1 MGRSTYIWAPLIFS
15 LLIIEGEGYLIQ
27 SNPKC
32 RPFCRLPKET
42 DESCSGLRFIFS
54 CISNVW
60 LRCTYAGELHCSCE
74 WWHAI
79 NNVEMPVKD
88 LETVKKS
95 TIFETCLSNLK
106 TDCEIWKN
114 KWNHIPCAKITKQEN
129 PTDPNNPQLQ
139 LKLSEIRAAIM
150 RIQDEAKRRQ
160 LLMNL
165 HALVQRKAWSQKSI
179 DDRFITTASTPVPQ
193 GNTTSKTSVIQRKAA
208 PHITSQE
215 KKDSTLNYTVID
227 WMDTI
232 DGWHKKI
239 MFEHWERVSEAD
251 IMETLRRR
259 RMFLL
264 IFGILLGCTIFV
276 IVMLF
281 TIKYQ
286 SDKNVRKD
294 IRFDGDLDAMGRKP
308 EESLSF
314 LDKIRR
320 NRKQKEKDENRQRFY
335 QMSSLVLY
343 PEKSTKPKKEY
354 RRKPHISKSSSNLQ
368 IESKDNFNQDSVDLV
383 SKSHDPVTVDLK
395 QSSSSLDLGD
405 RLFPSAM
412 MRSFGAE
419 INSPSPTKKS
429 TSIETPKNTTEPSTS
444 ATVCS
449 TSPAEII
456 PVNEVKTIK
465 VATKSVT
472 SSSDSSTSSTTTS
485 SS

>member
-1 MGRSTYIWAPLIFS
+1 MGRNTYIWAPLLLIS
-15 LLIIEGEGYLIQ
+15 LLISEGKGYL

-32 RPFCRLPKET
+32 RPFCRLPQET
-42 DESCSGLRFIFS
+42 DESCNGLRFVFS

-60 LRCTYAGELHCSCE
+60 LRCTYAGKLHCSCE
-74 WWHAI
+74 WWDAL
-79 NNVEMPVKD
+79 NNLEMPVKD
-88 LETVKKS
+88 VETVKKS
-95 TIFETCLSNLK
+95 TVFETCLSNLK
-106 TDCEIWKN
+106 SDCEIWKD
-114 KWNHIPCAKITKQEN
+114 KWNHIPCAKITREED

-139 LKLSEIRAAIM
+139 LKLSEIRAGIM
-150 RIQDEAKRRQ
+150 RIPDGAKRRH
-160 LLMNL
+160 LLINL

-179 DDRFITTASTPVPQ
+179 NGTHNTVASTPVPERS
-193 GNTTSKTSVIQRKAA
+193 TSSKTLVTQNKTVPRAN
-208 PHITSQE
+208 TQE
-215 KKDSTLNYTVID
+215 KKDPISNYTVID

-264 IFGILLGCTIFV
+264 IFGILLGCIIFV

-294 IRFDGDLDAMGRKP
+294 ICFDGDLDAMGRKP

-314 LDKIRR
+314 LDKIRK
-320 NRKQKEKDENRQRFY
+320 NRKQKEKNQQRFH
-335 QMSSLVLY
+335 QTSSLVLY
-343 PEKSTKPKKEY
+343 PEKSSKQKKEY
-354 RRKPHISKSSSNLQ
+354 GRKPHISKSSSNLQ
-368 IESKDNFNQDSVDLV
+368 IDSKDNIHQDSVDLV
-383 SKSHDPVTVDLK
+383 TQSRDPLTVDLR
-395 QSSSSLDLGD
+395 QSTSSLDLGD
-405 RLFPSAM
+405 RLFPSGM

-419 INSPSPTKKS
+419 INSPPPPQKS
-429 TSIETPKNTTEPSTS
+429 ASLEIPKNTTEPSTS
-444 ATVCS
+444 AFVRD

-465 VATKSVT
+465 ISTKSLT
-472 SSSDSSTSSTTTS
+472 SSSDSYTSSTTS
-485 SS
+485 SSS